1 MKSMTKF
8 FSVFLCLVLVVS
20 CAAKETPQKQS
31 EGTTEP
37 DLTKEQMAE
46 LKTAY
51 FASGCFWCTEAVFER
66 VKGVKEVVSG
76 YAGGDKPNPTYKEVA
91 SGSTEYAESVRV
103 RYDADVVS
111 YRQLV
116 KVFYG
121 SHDPT
126 QLNRQGPD
134 VGKQYRSAIFYQNDE
149 ELAIA
154 KEIKKKLEEAGKF
167 EDLIVT
173 KFTKYDQ
180 FYEAEDYHQGYY
192 DEHPDDP
199 YIVNVSKPKVEKFM
213 KNFQSLLKEQY
224 KDQVMDGKN
233 ERE

>member
-1 MKSMTKF
+1 MKSITKF
-8 FSVFLCLVLVVS
+8 LSVFLGLLFIVS
-20 CAAKETPQKQS
+20 CAAKEAPQNKQG
-31 EGTTEP
+31 EKTEP
-37 DLTKEQMAE
+37 DLTEEQLAKLE
-46 LKTAY
+46 TAY

-76 YAGGDKPNPTYKEVA
+76 YAGGDKPNPSYKEVA

-103 RYDADVVS
+103 RYDSDVVS

-134 VGKQYRSAIFYQNDE
+134 VGKQYRSVIFYQNDE

-154 KEIKKKLEEAGKF
+154 KEIKKKLEEAGKYK
-167 EDLIVT
+167 DPIVT

-192 DEHPDDP
+192 DAHPNDS
-199 YIVNVSKPKVEKFM
+199 YIVNVSKPKVEKFI
-213 KNFQSLLKEQY
+213 KNFKHLLKEQY
-224 KDQVMDGKN
+224 KD
-233 ERE
+233 